1 VDFFNHTTFIQA
13 MKESMRILPHPAD
26 RRLASITAILSEASV
41 KKGKRVTDGD
51 VRIAQQAQV
60 AKPLC

>member
-1 VDFFNHTTFIQA
+1 

-60 AKPLC
+60 AKTLC